1 MSSHS
6 TDASS
11 SAVASQ
17 KLWWRKPKSV
27 MTNALH
33 HDGLVTFPGCPPIP
47 CLKLQGLWIHALGIE
62 PGTRL
67 YVETKP
73 GVIILSVEQAGVTDS
88 RSVAYRKAVRTPV
101 LLDKQ

>member
-6 TDASS
+6 STTSN
-11 SAVASQ
+11 AVTAQQ

-33 HDGLVTFPGCPPIP
+33 HDSLETFPGCPPIP
-47 CLKLQGLWIHALGIE
+47 CVKLRGLWIDALGIK

-67 YVETKP
+67 YVETRQ
-73 GVIILSVEQAGVTDS
+73 GVIVLSTVQSPGAEALDVS
-88 RSVAYRKAVRTPV
+88 YRNRARTNSNAA
-101 LLDKQ
+101 

>member
-6 TDASS
+6 PNTSTTLTAQ
-11 SAVASQ
+11 Q

-33 HDGLVTFPGCPPIP
+33 HDSLEAFPGCPPIP
-47 CLKLQGLWIHALGIE
+47 CVKLRGLWIDALGIK

-67 YVETKP
+67 YVDTRQ
-73 GVIILSVEQAGVTDS
+73 GVIVLSTVQSPGAEALDVSYRNRARTDS
-88 RSVAYRKAVRTPV
+88 NAA
-101 LLDKQ
+101 

>member
-11 SAVASQ
+11 SAAASQ

-47 CLKLQGLWIHALGIE
+47 CLELRGLWIHALGIE

-73 GVIILSVEQAGVTDS
+73 GVIVLSVDAPAAASATV
-88 RSVAYRKAVRTPV
+88 VAYRKLGRGHIT
-101 LLDKQ
+101 LDMQ

>member
-47 CLKLQGLWIHALGIE
+47 CLKLRGLWIHALGIE

-73 GVIILSVEQAGVTDS
+73 GVIILSVDQAGVTDS
-88 RSVAYRKAVRTPV
+88 PSVAYRKAVRTPV
-101 LLDKQ
+101 HLDRQ

>member
-1 MSSHS
+1 MSNHS
-6 TDASS
+6 PITSTTFTAQ
-11 SAVASQ
+11 Q

-33 HDGLVTFPGCPPIP
+33 HDSLETFPGCPPIP
-47 CLKLQGLWIHALGIE
+47 CVKLRGLWIDALGIK

-73 GVIILSVEQAGVTDS
+73 GVIVLSTQQTAAAQVSVVLKRICDS
-88 RSVAYRKAVRTPV
+88 ANAAA
-101 LLDKQ
+101 

>member
-6 TDASS
+6 SS
-11 SAVASQ
+11 TSTTLTAQQ

-33 HDGLVTFPGCPPIP
+33 HDSLETFPGCPPIP
-47 CLKLQGLWIHALGIE
+47 CVKLRGLWIDALGIK

-67 YVETKP
+67 YVDTRQ
-73 GVIILSVEQAGVTDS
+73 GVIVLSTVQSPGAEALDVSYRNRARTDS
-88 RSVAYRKAVRTPV
+88 NAA
-101 LLDKQ
+101 

>member
-1 MSSHS
+1 MSNHS
-6 TDASS
+6 PITSTTFTAQ
-11 SAVASQ
+11 Q

-33 HDGLVTFPGCPPIP
+33 HDSLETFPGCPPIP
-47 CLKLQGLWIHALGIE
+47 CVKLRGLWIDALGIK

-73 GVIILSVEQAGVTDS
+73 GVIVLATQQATDVELPTMV
-88 RSVAYRKAVRTPV
+88 VRKGARGQMV
-101 LLDKQ
+101 LVGQ

>member
-6 TDASS
+6 TEASS
-11 SAVASQ
+11 STLASQ

-47 CLKLQGLWIHALGIE
+47 CLKLRGLWIHALGIE
-62 PGTRL
+62 PGARL

-73 GVIILSVEQAGVTDS
+73 GVITLSMEEPATSGAPA
-88 RSVAYRKAVRTPV
+88 VAYRKLGRGWIEP
-101 LLDKQ
+101 DKQ

>member
-6 TDASS
+6 STTST
-11 SAVASQ
+11 AVTAQQ

-33 HDGLVTFPGCPPIP
+33 HDSLETFPGCPPIP
-47 CLKLQGLWIHALGIE
+47 CVKLRGLWIDALGIK

-67 YVETKP
+67 YVETRQ
-73 GVIILSVEQAGVTDS
+73 GVIVLSTAQSTGAEALDVL
-88 RSVAYRKAVRTPV
+88 YRNRARTNSNAA
-101 LLDKQ
+101 